1 MADKDGNLQDGD
13 IVQKIN
19 NISLDGLSFKEA
31 RKLLDAA
38 KDRLGENIPY
48 TNFSIKRDHMFIL

>member
-48 TNFSIKRDHMFIL
+48 QNFSIK